1 MKFIKSL
8 VAAATVAIA
17 SCTVQPVYAQEHS
30 AIKLELCSAVA
41 DLAGGHMEY
50 IYHGGSFKESLH
62 EIENSKALEG
72 SSKLKSYVLAGVV
85 KFNRDKKKSLIASRR
100 DVYNL
105 CLQDY
110 N

>member
-8 VAAATVAIA
+8 IASATVAIA
-17 SCTVQPVYAQEHS
+17 SCTVQPAHAQEHS

-50 IYHGGSFKESLH
+50 IYHGGSVKESLH
-62 EIENSKALEG
+62 EIENFKALTD
-72 SSKLKSYVLAGVV
+72 SPKLKSYVLAGVV
-85 KFNRDKKKSLIASRR
+85 KFNQNKKKSLIASRR

-110 N
+110 S